1 MMMNDDNG
9 EGKVKEKKK
18 NQRARTDQA
27 QRRVAGRLTRSP
39 GAFWGGNSTEM
50 ERSREAQSFEIAT
63 HTTAPPTLVEW
74 ALRSG
79 PGLLGSAEPQP
90 RVLPPP
96 RSFPPAASP
105 LGRDSSLF
113 SCPPFFPFFSFS
125 LSFCKL
131 FLLSL
136 CPVSM
141 IQLTLVALYIIIRP
155 QKNLIFKANCQNTV
169 MRQRVDNLVT
179 GRKTRNRGFSSGV
192 AVAVKI
198 PIFFYPLSIIC
209 CFSSWSFVI
218 LNHKSNFRRHRQ
230 IHFRNTKL
238 DTKNSAHF
246 LFFHQAR
253 NTEFEHHIPIIF
265 LSSKRLILAK
275 IPHTYNIMLVF

>member
-27 QRRVAGRLTRSP
+27 QRRVAGGLTRSP

-96 RSFPPAASP
+96 P
-105 LGRDSSLF
+105 D
-113 SCPPFFPFFSFS
+113 
-125 LSFCKL
+125 L
-131 FLLSL
+131 FLLQRLPLAGTHLYSL
-136 CPVSM
+136 
-141 IQLTLVALYIIIRP
+141 AL
-155 QKNLIFKANCQNTV
+155 LF
-169 MRQRVDNLVT
+169 
-179 GRKTRNRGFSSGV
+179 
-192 AVAVKI
+192 
-198 PIFFYPLSIIC
+198 
-209 CFSSWSFVI
+209 
-218 LNHKSNFRRHRQ
+218 
-230 IHFRNTKL
+230 
-238 DTKNSAHF
+238 F
-246 LFFHQAR
+246 LFF
-253 NTEFEHHIPIIF
+253 F
-265 LSSKRLILAK
+265 LSFVLQALSFILVSCFHDLAHACRPLYNYLAAEKSNLQSELSKYSDAPASGQPGNWK
-275 IPHTYNIMLVF
+275 KNSESGVFFWCGSCSKNPHFLLPPIHYLLFFLLVVRDLKPQVQL